1 MQPTAVTRF
10 FDGLELAEPGMV
22 QPRQWRP
29 DSLVNSPDQVTAWCG
44 VARKALP

>member
-1 MQPTAVTRF
+1 MQSAAVIRF
-10 FDGLELAEPGMV
+10 FDGLEQAEPGVV

-44 VARKALP
+44 VAGKA